1 MMRACFAA
9 EPRLPI
15 NKSSLKRMR
24 RDGRLPGVVMGTNQ
38 ESSMIH
44 ISLREFKHW
53 IRGAGS
59 QLVDIQIGDSEII
72 PVLLEGL
79 QRNPVTRD
87 YIHVDF
93 LRIKTDEFVRSKVGL
108 NYIGNPKGT
117 KLGGILQ
124 TQSSFIEV
132 KALPHQLVSSISVD
146 ISELNIGDSL
156 LAGNIELPPGV
167 TLLSP
172 DNELLLSVVT
182 PKVQSEETE
191 GESAV

>member
-9 EPRLPI
+9 EPRLPM
-15 NKSSLKRMR
+15 NKSSLKGLRSK
-24 RDGRLPGVVMGTNQ
+24 GRLPGSIMGPGQ

-44 ISLREFKHW
+44 ISLREFKRW

-59 QLVDIQIGDSEII
+59 RLVDIQIGDSEKI

-79 QRNPVTRD
+79 QRDPVTRD

-93 LRIKTDEFVRSKVGL
+93 LRVKTDEFVRSRVGIT
-108 NYIGNPKGT
+108 YMGIPKGT

-146 ISELNIGDSL
+146 ISELNIGDTL
-156 LAGNIELPPGV
+156 LAENIELPPGT

-172 DNELLLSVVT
+172 DKELLLSILT
-182 PKVQSEETE
+182 PKVQSDDTE